1 VEFKNQR
8 GELIPAAGTLP
19 PISPELDI
27 TQQMRNRYE
36 DLFINENTCV
46 SRYEWGG
53 IDWDLAVGA
62 LFH

>member
-1 VEFKNQR
+1 
-8 GELIPAAGTLP
+8 
-19 PISPELDI
+19 
-27 TQQMRNRYE
+27 MRNRYE